1 MIFFCFFS
9 ACVFTL
15 GGFSPHVHQH
25 FFLFF
30 FAFTLKNNHMKT
42 QKCLKVDRYKII
54 VTEGHYVQ
62 RFS

>member
-1 MIFFCFFS
+1 MYIS
-9 ACVFTL
+9 I
-15 GGFSPHVHQH
+15 